1 MPAMNAAAISS
12 GLHNGNGCSRCSA
25 TPRSIIRPQPA
36 IAAFPASMA
45 GANGR

>member
-1 MPAMNAAAISS
+1 MQAMKAAAINNGRHS
-12 GLHNGNGCSRCSA
+12 GSGCSRCSA
-25 TPRSIIRPQPA
+25 TPRSISTAQPA